1 MQNPFEENTVPVR
14 PTFLTI
20 LCVLTFLWNAYKFY
34 GAIPSVFTPEKVAAS
49 KEQANEMMI
58 DMMSKYLSD
67 KDLEEVEKNQQQM
80 DKVFSEKNLVTAGVI
95 SIISAALLILGGVW
109 MWGLRKKGFYVYI
122 AGNAIGVL
130 APIIILGGTI
140 GWSIGIASLISSA
153 IFTGL
158 YAMRLKYFS

>member
-34 GAIPSVFTPEKVAAS
+34 GAIPNVFTPEKVAAS
-49 KEQANEMMI
+49 KEQANEMMV

-67 KDLEEVEKNQQQM
+67 KELEQVEKSQEET
-80 DKVFSEKNLVTAGVI
+80 DKLFSEKNLVTAGVVTL
-95 SIISAALLILGGVW
+95 ISAALLILGGIW
-109 MWGLRKKGFYVYI
+109 MWGLQKKGFYVYI
-122 AGNAIGVL
+122 AGNVIGVL

-153 IFTGL
+153 LFTGL
-158 YAMRLKYFS
+158 YAMHLKYFS

>member
-1 MQNPFEENTVPVR
+1 MQNPFEENSVSVR

-80 DKVFSEKNLVTAGVI
+80 DKVFSEKNLLTSGVV

-122 AGNAIGVL
+122 AGNAIGIL

-140 GWSIGIASLISSA
+140 GWSIGIVSLICSA
-153 IFTGL
+153 LFTGL
-158 YAMRLKYFS
+158 YAMHLKYFS

>member
-158 YAMRLKYFS
+158 YAMHLKYFS